1 MSLVTFITFWSG
13 AHRTDEVRDW
23 LLRRSLLTALRPGQQ
38 QALTHKKGQ
47 QRIEEQHLGIF
58 VFKGGVCSTFFR
70 FTLKAFISIRVT
82 LGIIQN
88 DYFDHV
94 RHVWDIFGTIR
105 SLKIIFW
112 DYIFENFRLKMNKNT
127 FFGIWW
133 LYKGNYYRLYL
144 FKLRNEEFRCLRSEY
159 MTIIISRAGKPVP
172 LKGHPIIIAL
182 ERYFQFK
189 SDIFDEI

>member
-1 MSLVTFITFWSG
+1 MFLIFFHNACERILSDVCKNKITMSFQKNLFTWRFKKISAWCSKKLFCWCCYVLKRFWVM
-13 AHRTDEVRDW
+13 TWCFLE
-23 LLRRSLLTALRPGQQ
+23 
-38 QALTHKKGQ
+38 KKSWCEDF
-47 QRIEEQHLGIF
+47 R
-58 VFKGGVCSTFFR
+58 FKGGGWRTFFR

-127 FFGIWW
+127 FFGILW
-133 LYKGNYYRLYL
+133 LYKGNYYL

-159 MTIIISRAGKPVP
+159 MTIIIS
-172 LKGHPIIIAL
+172 
-182 ERYFQFK
+182 
-189 SDIFDEI
+189 

>member
-1 MSLVTFITFWSG
+1 MQGAFEYCIRTRILLILELSRLQTSRAGHSLVYLKWV
-13 AHRTDEVRDW
+13 HNM
-23 LLRRSLLTALRPGQQ
+23 
-38 QALTHKKGQ
+38 
-47 QRIEEQHLGIF
+47 GIF
-58 VFKGGVCSTFFR
+58 VFKEGVWGNFFR

-127 FFGIWW
+127 FFGILW
-133 LYKGNYYRLYL
+133 LYKGNYYL

-159 MTIIISRAGKPVP
+159 MTIIIS
-172 LKGHPIIIAL
+172 
-182 ERYFQFK
+182 
-189 SDIFDEI
+189 